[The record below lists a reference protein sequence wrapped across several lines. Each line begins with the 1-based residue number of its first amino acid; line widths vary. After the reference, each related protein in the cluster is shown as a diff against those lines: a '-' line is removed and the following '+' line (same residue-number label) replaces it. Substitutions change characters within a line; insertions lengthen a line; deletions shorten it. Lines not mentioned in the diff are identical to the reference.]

1 MEKVEKVAGLV
12 TYIGASCEKYKL
24 EEKDLPP
31 GLRTIFQCLERYAV
45 YS

>member
-1 MEKVEKVAGLV
+1 MEKVEMVAGLV
-12 TYIGASCEKYKL
+12 TYIGASCEKYNL

-31 GLRTIFQCLERYAV
+31 GLRMIFECLERYAI

>member
-31 GLRTIFQCLERYAV
+31 GLRAIFECLERYAI
-45 YS
+45 YF

>member
-31 GLRTIFQCLERYAV
+31 GLRTIFGCLERYAI
-45 YS
+45 SS

>member
-31 GLRTIFQCLERYAV
+31 TLRTIFESLERYAI